1 MTERP
6 GTNKG
11 ELAIGLPHPRDRV
24 SDEFVDARR
33 HLLALLNSTE

>member
-11 ELAIGLPHPRDRV
+11 ELAIDLKHPRDRV
-24 SDEFVDARR
+24 SDEFVEARR
-33 HLLALLNSTE
+33 KLLDLLNN